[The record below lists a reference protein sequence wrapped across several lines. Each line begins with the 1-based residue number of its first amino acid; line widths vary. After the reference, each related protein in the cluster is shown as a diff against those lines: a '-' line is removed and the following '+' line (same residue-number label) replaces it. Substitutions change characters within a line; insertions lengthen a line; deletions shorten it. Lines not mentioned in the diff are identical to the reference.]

1 MPIVLRAIEASVP
14 AGVTAE
20 VRPHQEIDEEVRYVP
35 DTELNS
41 LKEQLDNLGGPS
53 KKK

>member
-1 MPIVLRAIEASVP
+1 MPLVLRAIEASLP
-14 AGVTAE
+14 AGVTVE
-20 VRPHQEIDEEVRYVP
+20 VRPHQEIDEEARYVP

-41 LKEQLDNLGGPS
+41 LKEQLETLGGPS